1 MKKQDQFMIDLWRKN
16 GSDKPTGGLYAS
28 EQQRIQDLLRE
39 DIIQYVYMS
48 EDMERIW
55 LHIKA
60 ESEEIADEIIGTLP
74 YCRTME
80 YEIIRLRS

>member
-1 MKKQDQFMIDLWRKN
+1 MEKQYQFMIDLRRKN
-16 GSDKPTGGLYAS
+16 GTDKPSGGLFAS

-39 DIIQYVYMS
+39 DIIQYIYMS
-48 EDMERIW
+48 ENLEKIW

-60 ESEEIADEIIGTLP
+60 ESEETAGEIIRTLP
-74 YCRTME
+74 YCSTMD